1 MPKFLC
7 KCGFSIN
14 LSNGTTD
21 YEFTVVPE
29 KLIDLIGSKIEND
42 NSFCAENFYDLTIS
56 DGITM
61 YKCPSCKR
69 IYLEENG
76 ENNFTSYIP
85 EK

>member
-7 KCGFSIN
+7 KCGYEMN
-14 LSNGTTD
+14 LSLGTTD

-29 KLIDLIGSKIEND
+29 KTIDNIGLKLEND
-42 NSFCAENFYDLTIS
+42 AYFNAENFYDITIN

-61 YKCPSCKR
+61 YRCPSCKR

-76 ENNFTSYIP
+76 ENSFTSYMP
-85 EK
+85 EE